1 MKNDTIMRYIKDRK
15 NRKIGMLVAK
25 EYYDRW
31 DGTAVVIIGWSLCRP
46 GDVFS
51 RELGYNRAIENL
63 GKPIPPSLKW
73 DVKKFRVQCFVYFQ
87 EARDIPIPKVASYG
101 LQPRKPRDGLSH
113 NSGHR
118 SECSEG
124 SRSQSGCDCRELAKA
139 EEMANREQELVG
151 QVMVEQ

>member
-1 MKNDTIMRYIKDRK
+1 MKNDTIIRYVRDKK

-25 EYYDRW
+25 EYYDKC
-31 DGTAVVIIGWSLCRP
+31 DDIVVVEIGWSLCRP
-46 GDVFS
+46 GDIFS

-87 EARDIPIPKVASYG
+87 KAKDIQNLDVMEGG
-101 LQPRKPRDGLSH
+101 LQARKPRDGITR

-118 SECSEG
+118 HGCENLGGSFECT
-124 SRSQSGCDCRELAKA
+124 CRELAKA
-139 EEMANREQELVG
+139 EEKVNKEPE
-151 QVMVEQ
+151 MVALG